1 MTDIR
6 LKENFT
12 LQGVTMDWLLRD
24 TGLIDERD
32 ELATSVKVAL
42 GTDSQAAA
50 SDILPDPDSVDRK
63 GWWGDLDADE
73 IWGGW
78 PIGCKNW
85 LLTRAKIL
93 TATPSL
99 EGDTLERA
107 RQYTR
112 EALQPFVDQRMAT
125 QIVVGATRTGLE
137 RIEVTALLFRGNL
150 VEIDLRFQILWTED
164 PIYPA

>member
-6 LKENFT
+6 LKEDFT

>member
-137 RIEVTALLFRGNL
+137 RIDVTALLFRGNL